1 MTGTTRLAEANGIP
15 SHGSVSLLHP
25 KLLLAGKLLHCQY
38 VVFLH
43 TWTAPS
49 TEIQS
54 LWQDGPFDT
63 GRDISGKFFLLTVGT
78 QRLGSAAHPTDA
90 RSSQMWH
97 CFPGEITTLSNGGV
111 WKIYCQEDRRP
122 CGGVSTL
129 RLGGPSPTDCHIK
142 DAKFVHHEYQVQPSM
157 PRQWAQFLYS
167 WWSNPR
173 GRGYNFFS
181 LGFFG
186 SLPSCV
192 IPKSIKMVLTPLAS
206 TVGLGGGHPTPL
218 LQGTMGQM

>member
-25 KLLLAGKLLHCQY
+25 KLPRLLLAGKLLHCQY

-54 LWQDGPFDT
+54 LWQDGPFHT

-97 CFPGEITTLSNGGV
+97 CFPGEITLSNGGV

-142 DAKFVHHEYQVQPSM
+142 DAKFVHHIIAIVPH
-157 PRQWAQFLYS
+157 LTNTK
-167 WWSNPR
+167 SNPQCR
-173 GRGYNFFS
+173 SNGYNFY
-181 LGFFG
+181 
-186 SLPSCV
+186 
-192 IPKSIKMVLTPLAS
+192 T
-206 TVGLGGGHPTPL
+206 LGGRTHMEG
-218 LQGTMGQM
+218 GTIFIVLD